1 METNALTGERNPPEH
16 PEQAQIQLV
25 DVLHAL
31 SDPVRLQIVRFL
43 AASDHEVAC
52 GTIPLPVSKSTG
64 SHHYKVL
71 REAGVTRARDAGTQ
85 RLLRLR
91 RDDLDARFPGLLDA
105 VLHSAP

>member
-1 METNALTGERNPPEH
+1 METKPLPGDRNLAATPDRD
-16 PEQAQIQLV
+16 QIQLV

-43 AASDHEVAC
+43 AATDREVSC

-71 REAGVTRARDAGTQ
+71 REAGVIRVRDAGTQ
-85 RLLRLR
+85 RLHLLR

-105 VLHSAP
+105 VLGSPC